1 MSVTSA
7 QVSVLARL
15 GYAPAST
22 EEPAIQCATNP
33 LETFA
38 TTTWDGLVDH
48 AFNYQLCDCGS
59 HEHPTS
65 ELLKGEG

>member
-1 MSVTSA
+1 MITTE
-7 QVSVLARL
+7 QVSTLARL

-22 EEPAIQCATNP
+22 MEPAIQCATNP

-38 TTTWDGLVDH
+38 TTTWDGLINH

-59 HEHPTS
+59 HEQPTS
-65 ELLKGEG
+65 KLSKEEG